1 MKNLQIYPTVTY
13 VETVEV
19 TLPATFEGSVIFL
32 PFSTVLNNCKITGIC
47 FNQAGGLYPANS
59 GYVET
64 IGAKQLNLNLVQE
77 DDTMVVENLPLSCL
91 LSLNASQNRTWR
103 RFSTK
108 IFAAKCYL
116 YINDRTNYNIYFAN
130 KKVSLSFYYKPLNY

>member
-19 TLPATFEGSVIFL
+19 TLPETFQGSVIFL

-47 FNQAGGLYPANS
+47 FNQAGGLYPANTV
-59 GYVET
+59 YVES

-103 RFSTK
+103 RFSTR

-116 YINDRTNYNIYFAN
+116 YINDTTNYNIYFAN
-130 KKVSLSFYYKPLNY
+130 KRVSLSFYYKPLNY

>member
-19 TLPATFEGSVIFL
+19 TLPDTFQGSVIFL
-32 PFSTVLNNCKITGIC
+32 PFSTVLNECKITGIC
-47 FNQAGGLYPANS
+47 FNLGGFMYPDNNK
-59 GYVET
+59 YVNYDGIT
-64 IGAKQLNLNLVQE
+64 FLNLNLVQE
-77 DDTMVVENLPLSCL
+77 DDSMVVENLPLECL
-91 LSLNASQNRTWR
+91 LSVNSKSNRTWR
-103 RFSTK
+103 RFHTR

-116 YINDRTNYNIYFAN
+116 YINDSSDYNAQLAG